1 MLVGTRRTI
10 ALILSLHQGL
20 LGLALSLH
28 HLERAA
34 YLTCHLLCII
44 SLPVME
50 HLLCIVI
57 DKIAYFASL

>member
-28 HLERAA
+28 HLEKQFTLRV
-34 YLTCHLLCII
+34 T
-44 SLPVME
+44 
-50 HLLCIVI
+50 
-57 DKIAYFASL
+57 YFA